1 MITKMNY
8 FMKKKLD
15 NLSSFLKKKIAK
27 KNIKIGIIGLG
38 YTGLPLAIQI
48 RKKSFVTFGFDV
60 DKKKISNLKKKI
72 SYINRIK
79 NVDLK
84 KFNRKLFFSNFVNIL
99 YCDVIIIC
107 VPTPLNNKNE
117 PNLIFI
123 KNTIQNITP
132 YLRKGQIL
140 ILEST
145 SYPGTT
151 RELIVNRLR
160 KKFNIGKDFFVGFSS
175 ERINPGFNENKL
187 SKIPKVVSGYSK
199 NCLDVISFFYRKI
212 FDQVVK
218 AKNLEIAEFS
228 KLLENIYRS
237 VNISFIN
244 EMKIIADKMNL
255 DIFEILNIAQT
266 KPFGFKRFNPGPGT
280 GGHCIPIDPEYMF
293 WKAKKIGFEAKFIR
307 LAADIN
313 IQMLN
318 FIYKKIKDI
327 LKKNNIKISN
337 SKILIIGI
345 AYKKNIDDLRESAAL
360 RLMSLLL
367 KKTRTVDFHDKLF
380 KNKILTRNFS
390 FNKKSVN
397 LNRKKLS
404 SYDIAVI
411 MTDHDY
417 LNYEMI
423 KKYSKN
429 IIDCRGKFNLSKNIF
444 RG

>member
-1 MITKMNY
+1 MN
-8 FMKKKLD
+8 KKLN
-15 NLSSFLKKKIAK
+15 NLLSFLKKKITK
-27 KNIKIGIIGLG
+27 KDIKIGIIGLG

-48 RKKSFVTFGFDV
+48 RKKGFVIFGFDV
-60 DKKKISNLKKKI
+60 DKKKISNLKKRVF
-72 SYINRIK
+72 YINKIK
-79 NVDLK
+79 NIDLR
-84 KFNRKLFFSNFVNIL
+84 KFSKKLFSSNFTNIQ

-107 VPTPLNNKNE
+107 VPTPLKSKNE
-117 PNLIFI
+117 PNLDFI
-123 KNTIQNITP
+123 KNTIQDIIP
-132 YLRKGQIL
+132 HLKKGQIL

-151 RELIVNRLR
+151 RELIVNKLK
-160 KKFNIGKDFFVGFSS
+160 KKFNIGKDFFIGFSS

-187 SKIPKVVSGYSK
+187 DKIPKVVSGYSK
-199 NCLDVISFFYRKI
+199 NCLNIISFFYKKI
-212 FDQVVK
+212 FDQIVK

-293 WKAKKIGFEAKFIR
+293 WKAKKIGFEARFIR
-307 LAADIN
+307 LAANIN
-313 IQMLN
+313 IQMTN

-327 LKKNNIKISN
+327 LKKNKIKISN

-345 AYKKNIDDLRESAAL
+345 AYKKNIDDLRESASL
-360 RLMSLLL
+360 RLISLLL
-367 KKTRTVDFHDKLF
+367 NKTRAIDFHDKLI
-380 KNKILTRNFS
+380 KNKILTRNFN
-390 FNKKSVN
+390 FNKKSII
-397 LNRKKLS
+397 LNKKKLS
-404 SYDIAVI
+404 SYDIVII

>member
-1 MITKMNY
+1 MN
-8 FMKKKLD
+8 KKLN
-15 NLSSFLKKKIAK
+15 NLLSFLKKKITK
-27 KNIKIGIIGLG
+27 KDIKIGIIGLG

-48 RKKSFVTFGFDV
+48 RKKGFVIFGFDV
-60 DKKKISNLKKKI
+60 DKKKISNLKKGI
-72 SYINRIK
+72 SYIDRIK
-79 NVDLK
+79 NIDLR
-84 KFNRKLFFSNFVNIL
+84 KFSKKLFSSNFKNIQ

-107 VPTPLNNKNE
+107 VPTPLKGKNE
-117 PNLIFI
+117 PNLDFI
-123 KNTIQNITP
+123 KNTIQDIIP
-132 YLRKGQIL
+132 HLKKGQIL

-151 RELIVNRLR
+151 REIIVNKLK
-160 KKFNIGKDFFVGFSS
+160 KKFNIGKDFFIGFSS

-187 SKIPKVVSGYSK
+187 DKIPKVVSGYSK
-199 NCLDVISFFYRKI
+199 NCLNIISFFYKKI
-212 FDQVVK
+212 FDKIVK

-293 WKAKKIGFEAKFIR
+293 WKAKKIGFEARFIR
-307 LAADIN
+307 LAANIN
-313 IQMLN
+313 IQMTN

-327 LKKNNIKISN
+327 LKKNKIKISN
-337 SKILIIGI
+337 SKILVIGI
-345 AYKKNIDDLRESAAL
+345 AYKKNIDDLRESASL
-360 RLMSLLL
+360 RLISLLL
-367 KKTRTVDFHDKLF
+367 NKTRAIDFHDKLI
-380 KNKILTRNFS
+380 KNKILTRNFN
-390 FNKKSVN
+390 FNKKSII
-397 LNRKKLS
+397 LNKKKLS
-404 SYDIAVI
+404 SYDIVII

>member
-1 MITKMNY
+1 MN
-8 FMKKKLD
+8 KKLN
-15 NLSSFLKKKIAK
+15 NLLSFLKKKITK
-27 KNIKIGIIGLG
+27 KDIKIGIIGLG

-48 RKKSFVTFGFDV
+48 RKKGFVIFGFDV
-60 DKKKISNLKKKI
+60 DKKKISNLKKGI
-72 SYINRIK
+72 SYIDRIK
-79 NVDLK
+79 NIDLR
-84 KFNRKLFFSNFVNIL
+84 KFSKKLFSSNFKNIQ

-107 VPTPLNNKNE
+107 VPTPLKGKNE
-117 PNLIFI
+117 PNLDFI
-123 KNTIQNITP
+123 KNTIQDIIP
-132 YLRKGQIL
+132 HLKKGQIL

-151 RELIVNRLR
+151 REIIVNKLK
-160 KKFNIGKDFFVGFSS
+160 KKFNIGKDFFIGFSS

-187 SKIPKVVSGYSK
+187 DKIPKVVSGYSK
-199 NCLDVISFFYRKI
+199 NCLNIISFFYKKI
-212 FDQVVK
+212 FDQIVK

-293 WKAKKIGFEAKFIR
+293 WKAKKIGFEARFIR
-307 LAADIN
+307 LAANIN
-313 IQMLN
+313 IQMTN

-327 LKKNNIKISN
+327 LKKNKIKISN
-337 SKILIIGI
+337 SKILVIGI
-345 AYKKNIDDLRESAAL
+345 AYKKNIDDLRESASL
-360 RLMSLLL
+360 RLISLLL
-367 KKTRTVDFHDKLF
+367 NKTRAIDFHDKLI
-380 KNKILTRNFS
+380 KNKILTRNFN
-390 FNKKSVN
+390 FNKKSII
-397 LNRKKLS
+397 LNKKKLS
-404 SYDIAVI
+404 SYDIVII

>member
-1 MITKMNY
+1 MN
-8 FMKKKLD
+8 KKLN
-15 NLSSFLKKKIAK
+15 NLLSFLKKKITK
-27 KNIKIGIIGLG
+27 KDIKIGIIGLG

-48 RKKSFVTFGFDV
+48 RKKGFIIFGFDV
-60 DKKKISNLKKKI
+60 DKKKISNLKKGI
-72 SYINRIK
+72 SYIDRIK
-79 NVDLK
+79 NIDLR
-84 KFNRKLFFSNFVNIL
+84 KFSKKLFSSNFKNIQ

-107 VPTPLNNKNE
+107 VPTPLKGKNE
-117 PNLIFI
+117 PNLDFI
-123 KNTIQNITP
+123 KNTIQDIIP
-132 YLRKGQIL
+132 HLKKGQIL

-151 RELIVNRLR
+151 REIIVNKLK
-160 KKFNIGKDFFVGFSS
+160 KKFNIGKDFFIGFSS

-187 SKIPKVVSGYSK
+187 DKIPKVVSGYSK
-199 NCLDVISFFYRKI
+199 NCLNIISFFYKKI
-212 FDQVVK
+212 FDQIVK

-293 WKAKKIGFEAKFIR
+293 WKAKKIGFEARFIR
-307 LAADIN
+307 LAANIN
-313 IQMLN
+313 IQMTN

-327 LKKNNIKISN
+327 LKKNKIKIST
-337 SKILIIGI
+337 SKILVIGI
-345 AYKKNIDDLRESAAL
+345 AYKKNIDDLRESASL
-360 RLMSLLL
+360 RLISLLL
-367 KKTRTVDFHDKLF
+367 NKTRAIDFHDKLI
-380 KNKILTRNFS
+380 KNKILTRNFN
-390 FNKKSVN
+390 FNKKSII
-397 LNRKKLS
+397 LNKKKLS
-404 SYDIAVI
+404 SYDIVII

>member
-1 MITKMNY
+1 MN
-8 FMKKKLD
+8 KKLN
-15 NLSSFLKKKIAK
+15 NLLSFLKKKITK
-27 KNIKIGIIGLG
+27 KDIKIGIIGLG

-48 RKKSFVTFGFDV
+48 RKKGFVIFGFDV
-60 DKKKISNLKKKI
+60 DKKKISNLKKGI
-72 SYINRIK
+72 SYIDRIK
-79 NVDLK
+79 SIDLR
-84 KFNRKLFFSNFVNIL
+84 KFSKKLFSSNFKNIQ

-107 VPTPLNNKNE
+107 VPTPLKGKNE
-117 PNLIFI
+117 PNLDFI
-123 KNTIQNITP
+123 KNTIQDIIP
-132 YLRKGQIL
+132 HLKKGQIL

-151 RELIVNRLR
+151 REIIVNKLK
-160 KKFNIGKDFFVGFSS
+160 KKFNIGKDFFIGFSS

-187 SKIPKVVSGYSK
+187 DKIPKVVSGYSK
-199 NCLDVISFFYRKI
+199 NCLNIISFFYKKI
-212 FDQVVK
+212 FDQIVK

-293 WKAKKIGFEAKFIR
+293 WKAKKIGFEARFIR
-307 LAADIN
+307 LAANIN
-313 IQMLN
+313 IQMTN

-327 LKKNNIKISN
+327 LKKNKIKISN
-337 SKILIIGI
+337 SKILVIGI
-345 AYKKNIDDLRESAAL
+345 AYKKNIDDLRESASL
-360 RLMSLLL
+360 RLISLLL
-367 KKTRTVDFHDKLF
+367 NKTRAIDFHDKLI
-380 KNKILTRNFS
+380 KNKILTRNFN
-390 FNKKSVN
+390 FNKKSII
-397 LNRKKLS
+397 LNKKKLS
-404 SYDIAVI
+404 SYDIVII

>member
-1 MITKMNY
+1 MN
-8 FMKKKLD
+8 KKLN
-15 NLSSFLKKKIAK
+15 NLLSFLKKKITK
-27 KNIKIGIIGLG
+27 KDIKIGIIGLG

-48 RKKSFVTFGFDV
+48 RKKGFVIFGFDV
-60 DKKKISNLKKKI
+60 DKKKISNLKKGI
-72 SYINRIK
+72 SYIDRIK
-79 NVDLK
+79 NIDLR
-84 KFNRKLFFSNFVNIL
+84 KFSKKLFSSNFKNIQ

-107 VPTPLNNKNE
+107 VPTPLKGKNE
-117 PNLIFI
+117 PNLDFI
-123 KNTIQNITP
+123 KNTIQDIIP
-132 YLRKGQIL
+132 HLKKGQIL

-151 RELIVNRLR
+151 RELIVNKLK
-160 KKFNIGKDFFVGFSS
+160 KKFNIGKDFFIGFSS

-187 SKIPKVVSGYSK
+187 DKIPKVVSGYSK
-199 NCLDVISFFYRKI
+199 NCLNIISFFYKKI
-212 FDQVVK
+212 FDQIVK

-293 WKAKKIGFEAKFIR
+293 WKAKKIGFEARFIR
-307 LAADIN
+307 LAANIN
-313 IQMLN
+313 IQMTN

-327 LKKNNIKISN
+327 LKKNKIKISN
-337 SKILIIGI
+337 SKILVIGI
-345 AYKKNIDDLRESAAL
+345 AYKKNIDDLRESASL
-360 RLMSLLL
+360 RLISLLL
-367 KKTRTVDFHDKLF
+367 NKTRAIDFHDKLI
-380 KNKILTRNFS
+380 KNKILTRNFN
-390 FNKKSVN
+390 FNKKSII
-397 LNRKKLS
+397 LNKKKLS
-404 SYDIAVI
+404 SYDIVII

>member
-1 MITKMNY
+1 MN
-8 FMKKKLD
+8 KKLN
-15 NLSSFLKKKIAK
+15 NLLSFLKEKITKKD
-27 KNIKIGIIGLG
+27 IKIGIIGLG

-48 RKKSFVTFGFDV
+48 RKKGFVIFGFDV
-60 DKKKISNLKKKI
+60 DKKKISNLKKGI
-72 SYINRIK
+72 SYIDRIK
-79 NVDLK
+79 NIDLR
-84 KFNRKLFFSNFVNIL
+84 KFSKKLFSSNFKNIQ

-107 VPTPLNNKNE
+107 VPTPLKGKNE
-117 PNLIFI
+117 PNLDFI
-123 KNTIQNITP
+123 KNTIQDIIP
-132 YLRKGQIL
+132 HLKKGQIL

-151 RELIVNRLR
+151 REIIVNKLK
-160 KKFNIGKDFFVGFSS
+160 KKFNIGKDFFIGFSS

-187 SKIPKVVSGYSK
+187 DKIPKVVSGYSK
-199 NCLDVISFFYRKI
+199 NCLNIISFFYKKI
-212 FDQVVK
+212 FDQIVK

-293 WKAKKIGFEAKFIR
+293 WKAKKIGFEARFIR
-307 LAADIN
+307 LAANIN
-313 IQMLN
+313 IQMTN

-327 LKKNNIKISN
+327 LKKNKIKISN
-337 SKILIIGI
+337 SKILVIGI
-345 AYKKNIDDLRESAAL
+345 AYKKNIDDLRESASL
-360 RLMSLLL
+360 RLISLLL
-367 KKTRTVDFHDKLF
+367 NKTRAIDFHDKLI
-380 KNKILTRNFS
+380 KNKILTRNFN
-390 FNKKSVN
+390 FNKKSII
-397 LNRKKLS
+397 LNKKKLS
-404 SYDIAVI
+404 SYDIVII

>member
-1 MITKMNY
+1 MN
-8 FMKKKLD
+8 KKLN
-15 NLSSFLKKKIAK
+15 NLLSFLKKKITK
-27 KNIKIGIIGLG
+27 KDIKIGIIGLG

-48 RKKSFVTFGFDV
+48 RKKGFIIFGFDV
-60 DKKKISNLKKKI
+60 DKKKISNLKKGI
-72 SYINRIK
+72 SYIDRIK
-79 NVDLK
+79 NIDLR
-84 KFNRKLFFSNFVNIL
+84 KFSKKLFSSNFKNIQ

-107 VPTPLNNKNE
+107 VPTPLKGKNE
-117 PNLIFI
+117 PNLDFI
-123 KNTIQNITP
+123 KNTIQDIIP
-132 YLRKGQIL
+132 HLKKGQIL

-151 RELIVNRLR
+151 REIIVNKLK
-160 KKFNIGKDFFVGFSS
+160 KKFNIGKDFFIGFSS

-187 SKIPKVVSGYSK
+187 DKIPKVVSGYSK
-199 NCLDVISFFYRKI
+199 NCLNIISFFYKKI
-212 FDQVVK
+212 FDQIVK

-293 WKAKKIGFEAKFIR
+293 WKAKKIGFEARFIR
-307 LAADIN
+307 LAANIN
-313 IQMLN
+313 IQMTN

-327 LKKNNIKISN
+327 LKKNKIKISN
-337 SKILIIGI
+337 SKILVIGI
-345 AYKKNIDDLRESAAL
+345 AYKKNIDDLRESASL
-360 RLMSLLL
+360 RLISLLL
-367 KKTRTVDFHDKLF
+367 NKTRAIDFHDKLI
-380 KNKILTRNFS
+380 KNKILTRNFN
-390 FNKKSVN
+390 FNKKSII
-397 LNRKKLS
+397 LNKKKLS
-404 SYDIAVI
+404 SYDIVII

>member
-1 MITKMNY
+1 MN
-8 FMKKKLD
+8 KKLN
-15 NLSSFLKKKIAK
+15 NLLSFLKKKITK
-27 KNIKIGIIGLG
+27 KDIKIGIIGLG

-48 RKKSFVTFGFDV
+48 RKKGFVIFGFDV
-60 DKKKISNLKKKI
+60 DKKKISNLKKGV
-72 SYINRIK
+72 SYIDRIK
-79 NVDLK
+79 NIDLR
-84 KFNRKLFFSNFVNIL
+84 KFSKKLFSSNFTNIQ

-107 VPTPLNNKNE
+107 VPTPLKSKNE
-117 PNLIFI
+117 PNLDFI
-123 KNTIQNITP
+123 KNTIQDIIP
-132 YLRKGQIL
+132 HLKKGQIL

-151 RELIVNRLR
+151 RELIVNKLK
-160 KKFNIGKDFFVGFSS
+160 KKFNIGKDFFIGFSS

-187 SKIPKVVSGYSK
+187 DKIPKVVSGYSK
-199 NCLDVISFFYRKI
+199 NCLNIISFFYKKI
-212 FDQVVK
+212 FDQIVK

-293 WKAKKIGFEAKFIR
+293 WKAKKIGFEARFIR
-307 LAADIN
+307 LAANIN
-313 IQMLN
+313 IQMTN

-327 LKKNNIKISN
+327 LKKNKIKISN

-345 AYKKNIDDLRESAAL
+345 AYKKNIDDLRESASL
-360 RLMSLLL
+360 RLISLLL
-367 KKTRTVDFHDKLF
+367 NKTRAIDFHDKLI
-380 KNKILTRNFS
+380 KNKILTRNFN
-390 FNKKSVN
+390 FNKKSII
-397 LNRKKLS
+397 LNKKKLS
-404 SYDIAVI
+404 SYDIVII

>member
-1 MITKMNY
+1 MN
-8 FMKKKLD
+8 KKLN
-15 NLSSFLKKKIAK
+15 NLLSFLKKKITK
-27 KNIKIGIIGLG
+27 KDIKIGIIGLG

-48 RKKSFVTFGFDV
+48 RKKGFIIFGFDV
-60 DKKKISNLKKKI
+60 DKKKISNLKKGI
-72 SYINRIK
+72 SYIDRIK
-79 NVDLK
+79 SIDLR
-84 KFNRKLFFSNFVNIL
+84 KFSKKLFSSNFKNIQ

-107 VPTPLNNKNE
+107 VPTPLKGKNE
-117 PNLIFI
+117 PNLDFI
-123 KNTIQNITP
+123 KNTIQDIIP
-132 YLRKGQIL
+132 HLKKGQIL

-151 RELIVNRLR
+151 REIIVNKLK
-160 KKFNIGKDFFVGFSS
+160 KKFNIGKDFFIGFSS

-187 SKIPKVVSGYSK
+187 DKIPKVVSGYSK
-199 NCLDVISFFYRKI
+199 NCLNIISFFYKKI
-212 FDQVVK
+212 FDQIVK

-293 WKAKKIGFEAKFIR
+293 WKAKKIGFEARFIR
-307 LAADIN
+307 LAANIN
-313 IQMLN
+313 IQMTN

-327 LKKNNIKISN
+327 LKKNKIKISN
-337 SKILIIGI
+337 SKILVIGI
-345 AYKKNIDDLRESAAL
+345 AYKKNIDDLRESASL
-360 RLMSLLL
+360 RLISLLL
-367 KKTRTVDFHDKLF
+367 NKTRAIDFHDKLI
-380 KNKILTRNFS
+380 KNKILTRNFN
-390 FNKKSVN
+390 FNKKSII
-397 LNRKKLS
+397 LNKKKLS
-404 SYDIAVI
+404 SYDIVII

>member
-1 MITKMNY
+1 M
-8 FMKKKLD
+8 
-15 NLSSFLKKKIAK
+15 
-27 KNIKIGIIGLG
+27 
-38 YTGLPLAIQI
+38 
-48 RKKSFVTFGFDV
+48 
-60 DKKKISNLKKKI
+60 
-72 SYINRIK
+72 
-79 NVDLK
+79 
-84 KFNRKLFFSNFVNIL
+84 
-99 YCDVIIIC
+99 
-107 VPTPLNNKNE
+107 PTPLNNKNE

-266 KPFGFKRFNPGPGT
+266 KPFGLKDLIQDQALEDTVYRLIQNI
-280 GGHCIPIDPEYMF
+280 CF
-293 WKAKKIGFEAKFIR
+293 WKAKKLVLKRFVR
-307 LAADIN
+307 LAANIN
-313 IQMLN
+313 IQMIN

-345 AYKKNIDDLRESAAL
+345 AYKKI
-360 RLMSLLL
+360 LM
-367 KKTRTVDFHDKLF
+367 
-380 KNKILTRNFS
+380 I
-390 FNKKSVN
+390 
-397 LNRKKLS
+397 
-404 SYDIAVI
+404 
-411 MTDHDY
+411 
-417 LNYEMI
+417 
-423 KKYSKN
+423 
-429 IIDCRGKFNLSKNIF
+429 
-444 RG
+444 

>member
-1 MITKMNY
+1 
-8 FMKKKLD
+8 
-15 NLSSFLKKKIAK
+15 
-27 KNIKIGIIGLG
+27 
-38 YTGLPLAIQI
+38 
-48 RKKSFVTFGFDV
+48 
-60 DKKKISNLKKKI
+60 
-72 SYINRIK
+72 
-79 NVDLK
+79 
-84 KFNRKLFFSNFVNIL
+84 
-99 YCDVIIIC
+99 
-107 VPTPLNNKNE
+107 
-117 PNLIFI
+117 
-123 KNTIQNITP
+123 
-132 YLRKGQIL
+132 
-140 ILEST
+140 
-145 SYPGTT
+145 
-151 RELIVNRLR
+151 
-160 KKFNIGKDFFVGFSS
+160 
-175 ERINPGFNENKL
+175 
-187 SKIPKVVSGYSK
+187 
-199 NCLDVISFFYRKI
+199 
-212 FDQVVK
+212 
-218 AKNLEIAEFS
+218 
-228 KLLENIYRS
+228 
-237 VNISFIN
+237 
-244 EMKIIADKMNL
+244 MKIIADKMNL

-313 IQMLN
+313 IQMIN

-404 SYDIAVI
+404 SYDITVI

>member
-1 MITKMNY
+1 MN
-8 FMKKKLD
+8 KKLN
-15 NLSSFLKKKIAK
+15 NLLSFLKKKITK

-48 RKKSFVTFGFDV
+48 RKKGFVIFGFDV
-60 DKKKISNLKKKI
+60 DKKKISNLKKGI
-72 SYINRIK
+72 SYIDRIK
-79 NVDLK
+79 NIDLR
-84 KFNRKLFFSNFVNIL
+84 KFSKKLFSSNFKNIQ

-107 VPTPLNNKNE
+107 VPTPLKGKNE
-117 PNLIFI
+117 PNLDFI
-123 KNTIQNITP
+123 KNTIQDIIP
-132 YLRKGQIL
+132 HLKKGQIL

-151 RELIVNRLR
+151 REIIVNKLK
-160 KKFNIGKDFFVGFSS
+160 KKFNIGKDFFIGFSS

-187 SKIPKVVSGYSK
+187 DKIPKVVSGYSK
-199 NCLDVISFFYRKI
+199 NCLNIISFFYKKI
-212 FDQVVK
+212 FDQIVK

-293 WKAKKIGFEAKFIR
+293 WKAKKIGFEARFIR
-307 LAADIN
+307 LAANIN
-313 IQMLN
+313 IQMTN

-327 LKKNNIKISN
+327 LKKNKIKISN
-337 SKILIIGI
+337 SKILVIGI
-345 AYKKNIDDLRESAAL
+345 AYKKNIDDLRESASL
-360 RLMSLLL
+360 RLISLLL
-367 KKTRTVDFHDKLF
+367 NKTRAIDFHDKLI
-380 KNKILTRNFS
+380 KNKILTRNFN
-390 FNKKSVN
+390 FNKKSII
-397 LNRKKLS
+397 LNKKKIS
-404 SYDIAVI
+404 SYDIVII

>member
-1 MITKMNY
+1 MN
-8 FMKKKLD
+8 KKLN
-15 NLSSFLKKKIAK
+15 NLLSFLKKKITK
-27 KNIKIGIIGLG
+27 KDIKIGIIGLG

-48 RKKSFVTFGFDV
+48 RKKGFVIFGFDV
-60 DKKKISNLKKKI
+60 DKKKISNLKKGI
-72 SYINRIK
+72 SYIDRIK
-79 NVDLK
+79 NIDLR
-84 KFNRKLFFSNFVNIL
+84 KFSKKLFSSNFKNIQ

-107 VPTPLNNKNE
+107 VPTPLKGKNE
-117 PNLIFI
+117 PNLDFI
-123 KNTIQNITP
+123 KNTIQDIIP
-132 YLRKGQIL
+132 HLKKGQIL

-151 RELIVNRLR
+151 RELIVNKLK
-160 KKFNIGKDFFVGFSS
+160 KKFNIGKDFFIGFSS

-187 SKIPKVVSGYSK
+187 DKIPKVVSGYSK
-199 NCLDVISFFYRKI
+199 NCLNIISFFYKKI
-212 FDQVVK
+212 FDQIVK

-293 WKAKKIGFEAKFIR
+293 WKAKKIGFEARFIR
-307 LAADIN
+307 LAANIN
-313 IQMLN
+313 IQMTN

-327 LKKNNIKISN
+327 LKKNKIKISN
-337 SKILIIGI
+337 SKILVIGI
-345 AYKKNIDDLRESAAL
+345 AYKKNIDDLRESASL
-360 RLMSLLL
+360 RLISLLL
-367 KKTRTVDFHDKLF
+367 NKTKAIDFHDKLI
-380 KNKILTRNFS
+380 KNKILTRNFN
-390 FNKKSVN
+390 FNKKSII
-397 LNRKKLS
+397 LNKKKLS
-404 SYDIAVI
+404 SYDIVII